1 MMKLAENIRALRKAK
16 NINQSALAEAV
27 FTTVKTI
34 SHWET
39 GYTEPS
45 VNQLIL
51 LADYFDISI
60 DELVGR
66 EN

>member
-1 MMKLAENIRALRKAK
+1 MVFSEILKNLRNENGIGQKE
-16 NINQSALAEAV
+16 LAEAI

-45 VNQLIL
+45 IKQLIM
-51 LADYFDISI
+51 LADFFEISL
-60 DELVGR
+60 DELTGR
-66 EN
+66 KQ

>member
-1 MMKLAENIRALRKAK
+1 MDFSDNLKALRKEYGVG
-16 NINQSALAEAV
+16 QGTVAEALN
-27 FTTVKTI
+27 TTVKTI

-45 VNQLIL
+45 IAQLIQ
-51 LADYFDISI
+51 LADFFDISL

-66 EN
+66 IC